1 MNILLAMVATFFW
14 GTTYAVTQYTLQGW
28 PPLLLGAIRALPAGL
43 ILLAIKPNLPKGY
56 DWVVLFRLGAIN
68 IALFFGLLFIMAQTL
83 PAAISAMGMIYVPVF
98 AMLFHWLVLKKPPS
112 KLQLFSALLLIVLA
126 WQLFDP
132 QKVSLNGVGLVAMLT
147 AIGCI
152 VIGSNMTQSLSN
164 RINWWTVLTWQL
176 ILGGMLLT
184 ILASLQAM
192 AYPEQYVNS
201 INNIN
206 MLNVTGLLWLLLL
219 NTAIAY
225 GLYVWLLRRMTVVEF
240 TFAGVTNPIAGILS
254 GLVLMGESFNAE
266 QYTLMG
272 AIILTSLLSPLVG
285 NYQNNRLNKKANE
298 TVDTSTPSLA
308 D

>member
-14 GTTYAVTQYTLQGW
+14 GTTYAVTQYTLEGW

-43 ILLAIKPNLPKGY
+43 ILLAIKPSLPKGY
-56 DWVVLFRLGAIN
+56 DWVVLLRLGAIN

-98 AMLFHWLVLKKPPS
+98 AMFFHWLVLKKPPS

-132 QKVSLNGVGLVAMLT
+132 QKVPLNGVGLVAMLT

-152 VIGSNMTQSLSN
+152 IIGSNLTQSLSN
-164 RINWWTVLTWQL
+164 RIDWWTVLTWQL
-176 ILGGMLLT
+176 VLGGALLT
-184 ILASLQAM
+184 ILASLQAT

-201 INNIN
+201 ISNIS
-206 MLNVTGLLWLLLL
+206 MLNITGLLWLLSL

-254 GLVLMGESFNAE
+254 GLVLMGESFNSE
-266 QYTLMG
+266 QYTLMA
-272 AIILTSLLSPLVG
+272 AIILTSLVSPLVG
-285 NYQNNRLNKKANE
+285 NYQKNRANKKANKVVN
-298 TVDTSTPSLA
+298 TPTPSLA